1 MNLDGWEIDVEALRG
16 ADADDGRISYQRDV
30 IFPSPDNSHAV
41 VFYAIYELRM
51 GWDVG
56 RVAAFA
62 RSGQASSGTPPC
74 EFCLLLHRRCH
85 HLASERT
92 LCRPKILPTPVT
104 SRINVPFA
112 LIDLSQSRYS
122 FVPLINSYSYGL
134 APHGGQIQVVEHRR
148 DERFRSHD
156 GQQHDMDELTWYD
169 LCELDGSIGTTPVML
184 LPASKLHQRA
194 SA

>member
-56 RVAAFA
+56 RVAAFRA
-62 RSGQASSGTPPC
+62 QDKPHLELHPASFACCYTEDAIIWLRNELFAVRKFYQA
-74 EFCLLLHRRCH
+74 
-85 HLASERT
+85 
-92 LCRPKILPTPVT
+92 PVT

-134 APHGGQIQVVEHRR
+134 ALHGGQIQVVEHRR

-169 LCELDGSIGTTPVML
+169 LRELDQFDRHYARDAGGTAF
-184 LPASKLHQRA
+184 PAG
-194 SA
+194 